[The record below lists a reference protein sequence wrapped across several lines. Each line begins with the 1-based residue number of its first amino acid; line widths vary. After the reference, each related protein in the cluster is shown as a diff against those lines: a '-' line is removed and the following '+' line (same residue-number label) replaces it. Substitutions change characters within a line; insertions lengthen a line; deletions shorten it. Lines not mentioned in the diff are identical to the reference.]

1 MTTAAILRRVS
12 TSLVTNPDG
21 AGVLAGAVLMAAH
34 FERFAEVADPP
45 PEFHRP
51 RGNDVAYPL
60 GNVPLGNVPLGNVL
74 LVCAPG
80 CDSVTVGENLAA
92 ALAAGNR
99 VAVSLPGVPD
109 QLMRLLFELLYGCF
123 AMERFCVLTEACGW
137 TISGADLSIVVLTPS
152 RAYLNERPWITQAQ
166 SPGLLTSSTDLL
178 RFYGAAQG
186 D

>member
-12 TSLVTNPDG
+12 TSLVTTPDG

-34 FERFAEVADPP
+34 FERFAQVADPP
-45 PEFHRP
+45 LEFRRP
-51 RGNDVAYPL
+51 LSNEVVR
-60 GNVPLGNVPLGNVL
+60 PLGNVL

-99 VAVSLPGVPD
+99 VALSLPGVPD
-109 QLMRLLFELLYGCF
+109 QLMRLLFELLYGYF
-123 AMERFCVLTEACGW
+123 AMERFSVLTEACSW

-178 RFYGAAQG
+178 RFYGAPRE

>member
-21 AGVLAGAVLMAAH
+21 VPVLAGAVLMAAH
-34 FERFAEVADPP
+34 FERFAQVAAPRPDFGMPRSNEVV
-45 PEFHRP
+45 R
-51 RGNDVAYPL
+51 
-60 GNVPLGNVPLGNVL
+60 PLGNVL

-109 QLMRLLFELLYGCF
+109 QLMRLLFELLFGVF
-123 AMERFCVLTEACGW
+123 AAGRFSVLTPECGW
-137 TISGADLSIVVLTPS
+137 TISSADLSIVVLTPS
-152 RAYLNERPWITQAQ
+152 RAYLNERPWIAQAQ
-166 SPGLLTSSTDLL
+166 SPGELTSSADLL
-178 RFYGAAQG
+178 RFYGTMIAA
-186 D
+186 